1 MEETAMDLIRQM
13 ERSHIKAFYKLLVD
27 RLGEQAWAKRK
38 AAYEARVRKKE
49 DNLNLALPI
58 EPQLFEPEDGD
69 VDWYIL
75 ACEQAYDV
83 QQSDSVYSS
92 KRVYPYAMAIGSVA
106 EQVRNIPNVGGVLD
120 KMLANNNQPDAQLF
134 ELLTAAFYLKNGYQV
149 FFLPEMSITWPDGK
163 TKKTPD
169 LLVKA
174 GDASF
179 YVECKRAAPQTRHS
193 LEERQAWA
201 RIWARLSLHLL
212 KVAPWS
218 VVDVTFY
225 DQVAQ
230 ASVEDV
236 IRVVDVVLEKGAGQA
251 KIGSISVEL
260 RWVDRGPLERHYRRF
275 FVRPNCPQHESLV
288 FGDVDSNEKRS
299 IATIAGGIVRAG
311 PPDSI
316 LNIFIENVANCVA
329 AQWRCDHEVSLGL
342 RSKHFKSL
350 INDAVTQIPPDK
362 PGVIHVFYETRDGI
376 AIEEM
381 RRAKNIDNIANY
393 DASGTTVAGV
403 LVHAVN
409 YYPLESGYQWAE
421 TTQDF
426 ARAPDL
432 MDLYPRQTLML
443 SSGTTREVEGDTHWG
458 QDKASK
464 KPR

>member
-1 MEETAMDLIRQM
+1 MDLIRQM
-13 ERSHIKAFYKLLVD
+13 EYSRIKAFYRLLVD

-38 AAYEARVRKKE
+38 AAYEARVREKE
-49 DNLNLALPI
+49 YNLNLALPI

-75 ACEQAYDV
+75 ACELAYDV
-83 QQSDSVYSS
+83 QQSDSAYSS

-106 EQVRNIPNVGGVLD
+106 EQVRNIPNVDGVMD
-120 KMLANNNQPDAQLF
+120 KMLANNNQPDTQLF
-134 ELLTAAFYLKNGYQV
+134 ELLTASFYLKNGYKV
-149 FFLPEMSITWPDGK
+149 SFLPELSITWPDGK

-169 LLVKA
+169 LLVQT
-174 GDASF
+174 GEEGF
-179 YVECKRAAPQTRHS
+179 YVECKRAAQQTKYSLDERH
-193 LEERQAWA
+193 AWA
-201 RIWARLSLHLL
+201 QIWAVLSLHMLR
-212 KVAPWS
+212 VAPWS
-218 VVDVTFY
+218 IVDITFH
-225 DQVAQ
+225 DQVKH
-230 ASVEDV
+230 ASAEEV
-236 IRVVDVVLEKGAGQA
+236 IRVVDVALQKGGGRVRN
-251 KIGSISVEL
+251 GSISVEL

-275 FVRPNCPQHESLV
+275 SVRPNCPQHEFLV

-299 IATIAGGIVRAG
+299 IATIAESIVRAG
-311 PPDSI
+311 TPDSI
-316 LNIFIENVANCVA
+316 LNIFVQDVANCVA
-329 AQWRCDHEVSLGL
+329 AQWRCDHEISLGL

-362 PGVIHVFYETRDGI
+362 PGVVHVFYETRDGI

-403 LVHAVN
+403 LMHAVN
-409 YYPLESGYQWAE
+409 YYPLENDYQWAE

-426 ARAPDL
+426 ARVPNF
-432 MDLYPRQTLML
+432 MDIYPVQTLML
-443 SSGTTREVEGDTHWG
+443 SSGSAREVEGDTHWR